1 VCFTALA
8 RQAEEREDDDDAALD
23 NLFPLFQPLDNRKID
38 RIRKLEHINS

>member
-1 VCFTALA
+1 MCFTALA

-23 NLFPLFQPLDNRKID
+23 NLYPLFQPLDRKID